1 MLELPDEPALVPYFV
16 AGYPSVESVPDAIEA
31 FEAGGAD
38 VIEVGLPFSEP
49 IADGTTI
56 QNGIT
61 RALENGMTP
70 SRYFEKVE
78 EADADIPLVCMTY
91 YNLITQR
98 GVEDFVSDC
107 KKVGIEGVIVP
118 DLPVEESDELYEA
131 CEKEGVSLVFIL
143 APTTTDERLE
153 RIMERVSGFV
163 YVQARLGTTGA
174 REDVSNVTYDVLQRV
189 EGYDVPKAVGFG
201 VSKREH
207 ARDIIKGGADAV
219 VAGSVFVEGMS
230 DTVEGVKEK
239 TRELKQGALDGV
251 NEDETQETP
260 TTDDNA
266 V

>member
-16 AGYPSVESVPDAIEA
+16 AGYPSVGSVPDAIEA

-49 IADGTTI
+49 IADGPTI

-61 RALENGMTP
+61 SALENGMTP
-70 SRYFEKVE
+70 SRYFEKVG
-78 EADADIPLVCMTY
+78 EADADVPLVCMTY
-91 YNLITQR
+91 YNLIMQR
-98 GVEDFVSDC
+98 GVEEFVRNC
-107 KKVGIEGVIVP
+107 KSVGVEGVIVP
-118 DLPVEESDELYEA
+118 DLPVDESDELYEA
-131 CEKEGVSLVFIL
+131 CEKEGVSLIFIV

-174 REDVSNVTYDVLQRV
+174 REDVSSVTYDVLKRV

-219 VAGSVFVEGMS
+219 VAGSVFV
-230 DTVEGVKEK
+230 DTMEDGVEGVEEK

-251 NEDETQETP
+251 DETQETP
-260 TTDDNA
+260 TTDDNT

>member
-49 IADGTTI
+49 IADGPTI

-61 RALENGMTP
+61 KALENGLTP
-70 SRYFEKVE
+70 SRYFEKVGG
-78 EADADIPLVCMTY
+78 ADADVPLVCMTY
-91 YNLITQR
+91 YNLIMKR
-98 GVEDFVSDC
+98 GIEEFVREC
-107 KKVGIEGVIVP
+107 KEVGIEGIIVP
-118 DLPVEESDELYEA
+118 DLPVDESDALYEA
-131 CEKEGVSLVFIL
+131 CEKQGVSLVFIV

-174 REDVSNVTYDVLQRV
+174 REDVSNVTYDVLKSV

-207 ARDIIKGGADAV
+207 ARDIIRGGADAV
-219 VAGSVFVEGMS
+219 VAGSVFVREMENGI
-230 DTVEGVKEK
+230 EGVEEK
-239 TRELKQGALDGV
+239 TRELKEGALEGL
-251 NEDETQETP
+251 EDTEK
-260 TTDDNA
+260 A
-266 V
+266 

>member
-16 AGYPSVESVPDAIEA
+16 AGYPSVGSVPDAIEA

-49 IADGTTI
+49 IADGPTI

-70 SRYFEKVE
+70 SRYFEKVG
-78 EADADIPLVCMTY
+78 EADADVPLVCMTY
-91 YNLITQR
+91 YNLIMKR
-98 GVEDFVSDC
+98 GVEEFVRDC
-107 KKVGIEGVIVP
+107 KSVGIEGVIVP
-118 DLPVEESDELYEA
+118 DLPVDESDELYEA
-131 CEKEGVSLVFIL
+131 CEKEGVSLVFIV
-143 APTTTDERLE
+143 APTTTEERLE

-201 VSKREH
+201 VSKGEH
-207 ARDIIKGGADAV
+207 ARDIIRGGADAV
-219 VAGSVFVEGMS
+219 VAGSVFVEMMDDGIGGI
-230 DTVEGVKEK
+230 EEK
-239 TRELKQGALDGV
+239 TRELKEGALEGL
-251 NEDETQETP
+251 EDTES
-260 TTDDNA
+260 A
-266 V
+266 